1 MILGNVI
8 HEDIREKALEKKDA
22 EIEIK
27 KITISIAHDIIMILG
42 IENSELGEWLTYQ
55 VHQAYLCFSY

>member
-8 HEDIREKALEKKDA
+8 QEDIREKALEKKDA

-42 IENSELGEWLTYQ
+42 IKNSEFGEGLTCQ
-55 VHQAYLCFSY
+55 IH

>member
-8 HEDIREKALEKKDA
+8 QEDTREKALEKKDA

-55 VHQAYLCFSY
+55 V

>member
-8 HEDIREKALEKKDA
+8 QEDIREKALEKKDA

-42 IENSELGEWLTYQ
+42 IKIVNSEKGSH
-55 VHQAYLCFSY
+55 VK